1 MNRFNVPEDCH
12 TKLIPLRWSSFPIT
26 HTWKDLVLTFELTV
40 STRSLSLNYISEER
54 ESRFELIESLFG
66 QGYSDKQISKI
77 LNEKNILTPRGK
89 QYYYELVYVTRKKL
103 QKRKIREIEKS
114 ISLSNFRLNLII
126 S

>member
-1 MNRFNVPEDCH
+1 MWINLGIWLSR
-12 TKLIPLRWSSFPIT
+12 LRWSSFPIT
-26 HTWKDLVLTFELTV
+26 HTWKDLVLTFQLTI

-54 ESRFELIESLFG
+54 ESRFELIEGLSS

-103 QKRKIREIEKS
+103 QKRKLREIEKT
-114 ISLSNFRLNLII
+114 ISLSNFRLNLMI